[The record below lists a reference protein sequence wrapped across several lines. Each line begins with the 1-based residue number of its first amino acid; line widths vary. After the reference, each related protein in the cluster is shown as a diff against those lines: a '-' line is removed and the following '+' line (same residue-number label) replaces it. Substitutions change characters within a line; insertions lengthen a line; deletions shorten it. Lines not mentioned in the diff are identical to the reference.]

1 MSSSPSIKSSMNSAA
16 SRRTFFRWRELGR
29 APQCVKLPQRR
40 TAHLAQR
47 AARLAAPPPR
57 THRVTTTTDVRF
69 WGVRRKRSRNV
80 LAYEV
85 RWVVAGKQR
94 SRSRRTRELGIRMAL
109 GATRPLIVQ
118 SVFAVGF
125 RPIAFGLA
133 AGVALALAVGE
144 SLARFMRLTPVPIDS
159 RDPLA
164 FAIVIV
170 LLGSIS
176 ILAMLKPSLR
186 AAALDPARALRND

>member
-94 SRSRRTRELGIRMAL
+94 SRSRRTRELAESFLADLRQAARRGEAFDL
-109 GATRPLIVQ
+109 TTGLPL
-118 SVFAVGF
+118 SVIQTKGPTWLEFAQ
-125 RPIAFGLA
+125 RY
-133 AGVALALAVGE
+133 
-144 SLARFMRLTPVPIDS
+144 IDMKW
-159 RDPLA
+159 P
-164 FAIVIV
+164 
-170 LLGSIS
+170 
-176 ILAMLKPSLR
+176 R
-186 AAALDPARALRND
+186 AATKTRDSLTDALSD